1 MSNNQAND
9 LDQSQVKQAI
19 DNADAEQ
26 IAENLATS
34 NVDKAEEAE
43 SLTEEQ
49 KTPFIDDSVRTD
61 K

>member
-26 IAENLATS
+26 IAENLARS